1 MPQFLEFEGKSVD
14 KALEAAANQLNT
26 TIDALDYDVVSYGSS
41 GIFGLVGVKKA
52 KIRVR
57 SDNGHGN
64 STIESEARSRARDIV
79 KDAFGESTKSV
90 KKFSKSAK
98 PAKPAKQV
106 KPAKPAKQAA
116 PVKPK
121 ETAPAPAPASAPAPA
136 PDLDQATIIGKEAL
150 ERMIRYITEDA
161 TIEADPQNNRIVFNI
176 QGGQSA
182 LLIGKR
188 GQTLEALQYLV
199 EKIVN
204 AQCDGHTRILVDVE
218 GYLSTRKSNLQRM
231 ATKMADK
238 AKRIN
243 KPVTIGQMNAHDRRI
258 VHMHLKE
265 NQAVRTQSVGEG
277 YYRKLVIFPKR
288 RRRSKGPKKE
298 K

>member
-1 MPQFLEFEGKSVD
+1 MPEFIEFEGKSVN

-26 TIDALDYDVVSYGSS
+26 TVEALEYDVVSYGSS

-57 SDNGHGN
+57 SGNGHAG
-64 STIESEARSRARDIV
+64 SAIHTDAKSKALDLV
-79 KDAFGESTKSV
+79 KDAFGDAPKSPKASKATKS
-90 KKFSKSAK
+90 K
-98 PAKPAKQV
+98 PAKAPKAAKAS
-106 KPAKPAKQAA
+106 KPPKTPKSAPKP
-116 PVKPK
+116 
-121 ETAPAPAPASAPAPA
+121 PAPAKEFTLPGPQME
-136 PDLDQATIIGKEAL
+136 QAVKIGQEAL
-150 ERMIRYITEDA
+150 ERLSQFISEDA
-161 TIEADPQNNRIVFNI
+161 SIQAEPQNDRIVFNI
-176 QGGQSA
+176 QGGNSA

-188 GQTLEALQYLV
+188 GQTLEAIQYLV

-204 AQCDGHTRILVDVE
+204 KQCDGHTRILVDVE
-218 GYLSTRKSNLQRM
+218 GYLNTRRSNLQRM
-231 ATKMADK
+231 ASKMADK

-288 RRRSKGPKKE
+288 RRRGKAPKKD